1 MAATGKVIGTVT
13 AVVGEAKATAADGTV
28 RILQVGDKVHSD
40 EVITT
45 SAAGSINVAL
55 ENGKTLDCG
64 ADADLALHEGLLN
77 VAMAPAVSAPASDV
91 EAIQRAI
98 AAGQD
103 PSQVAAA
110 TAAGAPAAGGTDD
123 GGSHDPVVLEQS
135 NEASVV
141 NSGFLTEGDTITFA
155 PAQVESMPGAVVAT
169 AEIPD
174 SGVADQP
181 ATPAIDTPEIV
192 VSDSNPGGEEPAP
205 EANPPANNPV
215 IVADS
220 GSNEQP
226 QPPVVVTQPS
236 EPSNDEPSSSVGD
249 PVIVVT
255 QPETDDT
262 PAEEPVVVV
271 TEPETDD
278 TPAEEP
284 VVVVTEPETDDTPAE
299 EPVVVV
305 TEPETDDTPAEE
317 PVVVVTEPETT
328 SPESVS
334 IAYTISANTNQD
346 EQIGRL
352 LFQNGD
358 NEFQALVF
366 FGQEGQQKPTSLTLN
381 FELTDDTSTVKLE
394 YIDAFAGNSDD
405 STGHTAQKIAIKDF
419 GLTID
424 GVPTVLAQ
432 ENDGVNVG
440 VGSNSLESEGTVQVD
455 MGTGEASDW
464 TFANPDQANGIDILD
479 LTGTSLDVSD
489 VTAGTEVI
497 NLQGSLAQEM
507 TLNAEDVL
515 NMAGSDA
522 LHIVGGKEDTLNL
535 ADEGWTVADG
545 DAGAAG
551 VQPSY
556 FGWVQ
561 VTHDS
566 GATLLVDPDVN
577 IKTTMMG

>member
-1 MAATGKVIGTVT
+1 
-13 AVVGEAKATAADGTV
+13 
-28 RILQVGDKVHSD
+28 
-40 EVITT
+40 
-45 SAAGSINVAL
+45 
-55 ENGKTLDCG
+55 
-64 ADADLALHEGLLN
+64 
-77 VAMAPAVSAPASDV
+77 VS
-91 EAIQRAI
+91 
-98 AAGQD
+98 
-103 PSQVAAA
+103 
-110 TAAGAPAAGGTDD
+110 
-123 GGSHDPVVLEQS
+123 
-135 NEASVV
+135 
-141 NSGFLTEGDTITFA
+141 SGFLTEGDTITFA

-236 EPSNDEPSSSVGD
+236 EPSNDNPSSSVGD

-271 TEPETDD
+271 TEPET
-278 TPAEEP
+278 
-284 VVVVTEPETDDTPAE
+284 
-299 EPVVVV
+299 
-305 TEPETDDTPAEE
+305 
-317 PVVVVTEPETT
+317 
-328 SPESVS
+328 SSESVAL
-334 IAYTISANTNQD
+334 AYTITANTKQD

-366 FGQEGQQKPTSLTLN
+366 FSQEGQQKPTSVALN

-464 TFANPDQANGIDILD
+464 TFANPDQASGIDILD

-545 DAGAAG
+545 DADAAG

>member
-1 MAATGKVIGTVT
+1 
-13 AVVGEAKATAADGTV
+13 
-28 RILQVGDKVHSD
+28 
-40 EVITT
+40 
-45 SAAGSINVAL
+45 
-55 ENGKTLDCG
+55 
-64 ADADLALHEGLLN
+64 
-77 VAMAPAVSAPASDV
+77 
-91 EAIQRAI
+91 
-98 AAGQD
+98 
-103 PSQVAAA
+103 
-110 TAAGAPAAGGTDD
+110 
-123 GGSHDPVVLEQS
+123 
-135 NEASVV
+135 
-141 NSGFLTEGDTITFA
+141 
-155 PAQVESMPGAVVAT
+155 
-169 AEIPD
+169 
-174 SGVADQP
+174 
-181 ATPAIDTPEIV
+181 
-192 VSDSNPGGEEPAP
+192 
-205 EANPPANNPV
+205 
-215 IVADS
+215 
-220 GSNEQP
+220 
-226 QPPVVVTQPS
+226 
-236 EPSNDEPSSSVGD
+236 
-249 PVIVVT
+249 
-255 QPETDDT
+255 
-262 PAEEPVVVV
+262 
-271 TEPETDD
+271 
-278 TPAEEP
+278 
-284 VVVVTEPETDDTPAE
+284 VTEPETDDTPAE

-464 TFANPDQANGIDILD
+464 TFANPDQASGIDILD

-497 NLQGSLAQEM
+497 NLKGSAAQEM